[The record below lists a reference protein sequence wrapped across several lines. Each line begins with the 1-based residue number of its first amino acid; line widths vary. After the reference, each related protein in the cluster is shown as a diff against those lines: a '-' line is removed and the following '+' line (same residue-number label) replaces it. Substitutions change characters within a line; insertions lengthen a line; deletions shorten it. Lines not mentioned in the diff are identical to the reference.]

1 MHLCVIRGLYR
12 VAEGATTQKKTYKG
26 KGGGTQKALNRD
38 PSAKSG
44 STVLPRVAA
53 QFCQEWLEP
62 TL

>member
-1 MHLCVIRGLYR
+1 M
-12 VAEGATTQKKTYKG
+12 AEGATTQKKTYKG

-53 QFCQEWLEP
+53 QFCLEWLEP